1 MNPAAETA
9 LSLLALGTGLK
20 LGWWVGHRSPLWL
33 AGTFLAALATIAGR
47 GVVARLP
54 PPPGSIWAFWLG
66 WEQAPFIL
74 ESLVCSL
81 VLSCLAPQLDAPR
94 KQKAALLL
102 AGLVGCGTGVIPS
115 IAHLLSR
122 PQLAQ
127 IETRFWPDG
136 VCRQSTDYTC
146 GPAAAVT
153 ALRMLGFPADE
164 GSVALDSRS
173 SWING
178 TPGERLVAGLRH
190 RYGPQGLKAQW
201 RGFSNLNELRRAG
214 LCLVIVRFSPTL
226 DHWIVVR
233 AITDTQVHYSDSLSG
248 QGSENHADFLGRWRK
263 VGIQVNRIP

>member
-1 MNPAAETA
+1 MNPAGETA

-20 LGWWVGHRSPLWL
+20 LGWWAGQRSLLWL
-33 AGTFLAALATIAGR
+33 TGTFLTALATIAGR

-54 PPPGSIWAFWLG
+54 PQPDSLWAWWLN

-94 KQKAALLL
+94 KQWTVLLL
-102 AGLVGCGTGVIPS
+102 ASLVGCSTGVVPS
-115 IAHLLSR
+115 LAHLLSR

-127 IETRFWPDG
+127 IKTHFWPDG

-153 ALRMLGFPADE
+153 ALRMLGFHADE
-164 GSVALDSRS
+164 GPVALDSRS

-190 RYGPQGLKAQW
+190 RYGPHGLEAQW
-201 RGFSNLNELRRAG
+201 RRFSNLDELRHAG
-214 LCLVIVRFSPTL
+214 LCLVIVRFSATL

-233 AITDTQVHYSDSLSG
+233 AVTDTRVHYSDSLSG
-248 QGSENHADFLGRWRK
+248 QGSESHADFLKRWRK
-263 VGIQVNRIP
+263 VGIRVNRTP